1 MESDAIYGGPSGDR
15 ILWIAPGSRGELQT
29 PGEVLGVQAG

>member
-1 MESDAIYGGPSGDR
+1 MDSDAVYGGASEYR
-15 ILWIAPGSRGELQT
+15 VLQTAPGSRGELQT